1 MRLKDID
8 KKEILNDETIASAT
22 DSKGNVSRAKAD
34 RIADPKGY
42 FAKNKRKLK
51 KNRRWFMKSG

>member
-1 MRLKDID
+1 MRLKDIN

-34 RIADPKGY
+34 KIADPKGY
-42 FAKNKRKLK
+42 FEKNKRQLK
-51 KNRRWFMKSG
+51 KSHRWFMKSA

>member
-1 MRLKDID
+1 MRLKDIN

-51 KNRRWFMKSG
+51 KIGVGS